1 VSAYRIE
8 VDGAAPLYKLSAFQI
23 DEWLRNWYPHCRYI
37 RYVRI
42 SMKTKIQQ
50 WGNSLAIRVPA
61 AFAKQ
66 ALIERGSEVDVLLE
80 NGHLVVKPIKTRHK
94 YSLAELLEGVTA
106 DQAHDEV
113 DWGKPVGNEEW

>member
-1 VSAYRIE
+1 
-8 VDGAAPLYKLSAFQI
+8 
-23 DEWLRNWYPHCRYI
+23 
-37 RYVRI
+37 
-42 SMKTKIQQ
+42 MKTKIQQ